1 VEDVM
6 RIGWTG
12 LSAFLAAMAIVWAAT
27 ITSEGQAP
35 AAGRAQGAAPQT
47 ATPAGAR
54 QTPAQPRPA
63 AAAQGGRTE
72 DGRPNLNGIW
82 QAINTAN
89 WDIEAHHAEAG
100 PHNDIMG
107 AWGSE
112 PAGMGIV
119 EGGAIPYKPEALKK
133 KQENFKNRMVAKITN
148 DPHRFDTGD
157 PELECFRPGVPRA
170 NYMPFPFQ
178 IFQNKD
184 QILMVYEY
192 KGAMRTVF
200 MDKHQDAPVDSW
212 MGWSN
217 GRWEGDTLVIDVTGF
232 NGHQWLDRAGN
243 FLSDTAHVVERWTPR
258 GRDHMM
264 YEATIEDPATFTRPF
279 KISFPVYR
287 RLEPNIQLLEFNCV
301 PFVEEMLYTPLG
313 LYNPPNR
320 SSR

>member
-1 VEDVM
+1 M
-6 RIGWTG
+6 RIRWTVVST
-12 LSAFLAAMAIVWAAT
+12 LVAAAAVVWAAS
-27 ITSEGQAP
+27 IQGQAPAPAAAGQAP
-35 AAGRAQGAAPQT
+35 AAPRAAAP
-47 ATPAGAR
+47 A
-54 QTPAQPRPA
+54 RPA
-63 AAAQGGRTE
+63 AAAGARTD
-72 DGRPNLNGIW
+72 DGRPNLNGVW
-82 QAINTAN
+82 QAINSAN
-89 WDIEAHHAEAG
+89 WDIEAHHADAG
-100 PHNDIMG
+100 PHNNIMG

-112 PAGMGIV
+112 PPGMGIV
-119 EGGAIPYKPEALKK
+119 EGGTIPYKPDALKK
-133 KQENFKNRMVAKITN
+133 KQDNFKNRMLVKVSN

-157 PELECFRPGVPRA
+157 PELQCYRPGVPRA

-178 IFQNKD
+178 IFQNKE

-243 FLSDTAHVVERWTPR
+243 FFSDTAHVVERWTPR

-264 YEATIEDPATFTRPF
+264 YEATIEDPTVYTRPW

-287 RLEPNIQLLEFNCV
+287 RLETNAQLLEFNCV
-301 PFVEEMLYTPLG
+301 PFVEEMMYTPLG